1 MLPQWSLSRNLW
13 GVVWQPCSELLQR
26 LVGREVEQRV
36 SSPRRLSWEEKSKMD
51 TLRRLRNVWIPGV
64 ATIVLGSFS
73 NAFAQQS
80 YKITDLGVNNSKDNF
95 SMAMGLNNQGWAE
108 NMDGTVNPPENSL
121 FTSVSRGRAVISIYG
136 FNIDLGTLGKPGAN
150 SWINWGGINDRGEAV
165 GMSETAVLDPSGE
178 DICGFGT
185 FLTCVPFLW
194 RDGQMSAL
202 PTVGGNNGQASA
214 INNRGEAVGFAE
226 TADADPTCPPSPAEV
241 PVLWD
246 KGQAHVLPL
255 VGTDPDGFAFG
266 INDRGQAVGYSGNCF
281 FATHAVVWKN
291 NTAVVLQDLGGTK
304 SNVAYVINNLG
315 QIAGKVRSADGT
327 TYVAAL
333 WQPDG
338 TLTILGILPEDFA
351 AFATGIND
359 RGQVVGNNFDS
370 NFDWSHG
377 FIWQNGVMTDLN
389 ALIPAD
395 SNLFIISAS
404 NVNERGQISGM
415 ASVVSGPHMGEI
427 HAYLLT
433 PAGERIGNSMA
444 DFARTHPH
452 SNLHASACNHFLQ
465 RFGPG
470 RSER

>member
-1 MLPQWSLSRNLW
+1 MSA
-13 GVVWQPCSELLQR
+13 
-26 LVGREVEQRV
+26 
-36 SSPRRLSWEEKSKMD
+36 
-51 TLRRLRNVWIPGV
+51 LRPFRYFWIPWV
-64 ATIVLGSFS
+64 AMLVLGCFS
-73 NAFAQQS
+73 DAGAQTS
-80 YKITDLGVNNSKDNF
+80 YKIADLGINNSKDNF

-108 NMDGTVNPPENSL
+108 NMDGTVNPPENNL

-165 GMSETAVLDPSGE
+165 GMSETAEPDPNGE

-194 RDGQMSAL
+194 RDGHMSAL

-214 INNRGEAVGFAE
+214 INNRGEVVGFAE
-226 TADADPTCPPSPAEV
+226 TADADPTCPPAPAEV

-246 KGQAHVLPL
+246 KGQAHALPL

-266 INDRGQAVGYSGNCF
+266 INDRGQAVGYSGNCS

-304 SNVAYVINNLG
+304 SNVAYVINNRG

-338 TLTILGILPEDFA
+338 TLTNLGILPGDFA

-370 NFDWSHG
+370 NFNWSHG

-389 ALIPAD
+389 TLIPAD

-415 ASVVSGPHMGEI
+415 ASVVSGPHTGEI

-433 PAGERIGNSMA
+433 PADERIGTSMA

-452 SNLHASACNHFLQ
+452 SNLHANACNHFLQ
-465 RFGPG
+465 RFGPD

>member
-1 MLPQWSLSRNLW
+1 M
-13 GVVWQPCSELLQR
+13 G
-26 LVGREVEQRV
+26 
-36 SSPRRLSWEEKSKMD
+36 EKNKMD
-51 TLRRLRNVWIPGV
+51 SLRMVRTFGIPGV

-80 YKITDLGVNNSKDNF
+80 YKITDLGINNSKDNF

-108 NMDGTVNPPENSL
+108 NMDGFVNPPENNMG
-121 FTSVSRGRAVISIYG
+121 TTVSRGRAVISIYG
-136 FNIDLGTLGKPGAN
+136 FNIDLGTLGKPDGN

-165 GMSETAVLDPSGE
+165 GMSETADLDPNGE

-185 FLTCVPFLW
+185 QLTCVPFLW
-194 RDGQMSAL
+194 KKGHMSAL

-214 INNRGEAVGFAE
+214 INNRGEVAGYAE
-226 TADADPTCPPSPAEV
+226 TAVVDSGCPPFKITSAVMWE
-241 PVLWD
+241 
-246 KGQAHVLPL
+246 KGKAIALPT
-255 VGTDPDGFAFG
+255 VGSDLDGVAFG
-266 INDRGQAVGYSGNCF
+266 INNQGQAVGYSGSCVA
-281 FATHAVVWKN
+281 ATHAVVWKN
-291 NTAVVLQDLGGTK
+291 NTAFVLQDLGGTK
-304 SNVAYVINNLG
+304 SNIAFVINNRG
-315 QIAGKVRSADGT
+315 QIAGKVRSADGS

-338 TLTILGILPEDFA
+338 TLTNLGNLPGDFA

-359 RGQVVGNNFDS
+359 RPQAGGKNFDC
-370 NFDWSHG
+370 NFNCSHG
-377 FIWQNGVMTDLN
+377 FIWQNGVMTDFN
-389 ALIPAD
+389 TLIPAD
-395 SNLFIISAS
+395 SNLFIISSS

-433 PAGERIGNSMA
+433 PADERIATSMA

-452 SNLHASACNHFLQ
+452 SNLHANACNHFLQ
-465 RFGPG
+465 RFGPD